1 MSLNPSVYAPSDVLN
16 APALLYAGSGQPL
29 TPTFTQVTSGASV
42 TIPTSAITW
51 SISTSASGTATVTVN
66 GTNTTVLAGM
76 SLSGS
81 GPLQYAITVTASSD
95 TVVVAYT
102 LDNVV
107 YNTPSYY

>member
-1 MSLNPSVYAPSDVLN
+1 MSLNPSIYAPSDVLN
-16 APALLYAGSGQPL
+16 APALLYAGQGQPL
-29 TPTFTQVTSGASV
+29 TPVFATVTSGASV

-51 SISTSASGTATVTVN
+51 SISTSASGSATVTVN
-66 GTNTTVLAGM
+66 GANTTILAGM

-81 GPLQYAITVTASSD
+81 GTLYYPITVTASSD

-107 YNTPSYY
+107 YNTPGYY

>member
-1 MSLNPSVYAPSDVLN
+1 MNPSNYAPSDVLN

-29 TPTFTQVTSGASV
+29 TPYFVQVATGTSF

-51 SISTSASGTATVTVN
+51 SITANGSGSCTVN
-66 GTNTTVLAGM
+66 GVSMSGAI

-81 GPLQYAITVTASSD
+81 GPLFTAITVSD
-95 TVVVAYT
+95 VGSDSVYVSYT
-102 LDNVV
+102 LNNVV

>member
-1 MSLNPSVYAPSDVLN
+1 MSNPSNYGPSSVLN

-29 TPTFTQVTSGASV
+29 TPYFVSVATGTSF

-51 SISTSASGTATVTVN
+51 SITANGTGSCVVN
-66 GTNTTVLAGM
+66 GVSMTGAI

-81 GPLQYAITVTASSD
+81 GPLASAIVVSD
-95 TVVVAYT
+95 VSTDYVYVSYT
-102 LDNVV
+102 LDNVI